1 MFIPIHFFIEQLGWG
16 CRGCAEGFRLVGTE
30 EKGSFKE
37 VTDGARGTG
46 QRKFAR
52 CWNRA
57 ADQTFPPAAPWIGI
71 NGSIG
76 GGSFC
81 FLSKRPAIVGNNL
94 LSVGLKKG
102 GGGGSQRNFIRQS
115 GSPVSFFSPR
125 LLRNP
130 WDPQWERSRNF
141 SKRRARETWPRWR
154 SFYLGSASLRARAA
168 GFLGP
173 VEAAVAADTAP
184 PLIRSPVCSG
194 RFRNGGGGE
203 VVEMTTDRGE

>member
-81 FLSKRPAIVGNNL
+81 FLSKRAAIVGNNL
-94 LSVGLKKG
+94 LSVGLKKKRGWG
-102 GGGGSQRNFIRQS
+102 GITEEFHPAVRLPCFLLFPAS
-115 GSPVSFFSPR
+115 SPKS
-125 LLRNP
+125 
-130 WDPQWERSRNF
+130 
-141 SKRRARETWPRWR
+141 
-154 SFYLGSASLRARAA
+154 LGSAMGKEQEL
-168 GFLGP
+168 L
-173 VEAAVAADTAP
+173 EAARTGNLAAVEKLLSGKRQSAGTGSGFSGTGGSGSSSGHGASSH
-184 PLIRSPVCSG
+184 PLSSLLR
-194 RFRNGGGGE
+194 
-203 VVEMTTDRGE
+203 